1 MMLLALLFACHPKQD
16 DSVETQDLASLQPV
30 VSKELQVTYPD
41 LTETE
46 RNLAVLSFL
55 GFRTKEEAEIL
66 HLSLNTV
73 EKYRTNIRKKAG
85 SDPISHLI
93 R

>member
-1 MMLLALLFACHPKQD
+1 MERVMAEFEACYPLA
-16 DSVETQDLASLQPV
+16 
-30 VSKELQVTYPD
+30 KEKIKTTYPV
-41 LTETE
+41 LTESE
-46 RNLAVLSFL
+46 CNIVILSFL

-85 SDPISHLI
+85 SDAISQLI
-93 R
+93 G